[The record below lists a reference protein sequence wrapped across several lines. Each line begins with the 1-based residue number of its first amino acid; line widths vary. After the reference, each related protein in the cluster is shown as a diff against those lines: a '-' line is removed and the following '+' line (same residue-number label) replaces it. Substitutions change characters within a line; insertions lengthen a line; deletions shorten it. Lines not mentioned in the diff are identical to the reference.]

1 MDLSHI
7 EKRVMEI
14 LISEE
19 EPEQKQ
25 GLQCPFDAK
34 ILKKRKRI
42 VTSISTI

>member
-25 GLQCPFDAK
+25 GLQPTDA
-34 ILKKRKRI
+34 L
-42 VTSISTI
+42 